1 MWSHNATYHVPSSKD
16 KLPVIMIIAAR
27 LGSIE
32 TYMNAVQILGQC
44 HPLDAIHYF
53 RTRAM
58 NRLKLRASH

>member
-32 TYMNAVQILGQC
+32 TYMNAVQILG
-44 HPLDAIHYF
+44 H
-53 RTRAM
+53 TV
-58 NRLKLRASH
+58 SST